1 MPIYADGYSNLFR
14 TISDFELEAAHTYRF
29 SFENNNQ
36 WSPSNIS
43 SFPQSFFLIDF
54 KGSVI
59 TSNANLDAYISKDTK
74 EILSIQSYDPT
85 KIDMEIQQKLQLYVD
100 NSIASNSSEFA
111 NQYHLIPKPLSIS
124 DIGSKQ
130 NINLDNGVYTDD
142 SDSKQNIKLLN
153 QYFKTDKIATNDL
166 KAVTDKKYASI
177 IHEKDLSIKNKEGY
191 ILKIIDNKIYTR
203 YQTSAGL
210 LYAIQTLRNLYQKD
224 NVGSKNSSNMLIF
237 PQVTIKDQPRF
248 QYRGIL
254 LDIARHYFSVQ
265 TIKH

>member
-1 MPIYADGYSNLFR
+1 M
-14 TISDFELEAAHTYRF
+14 
-29 SFENNNQ
+29 
-36 WSPSNIS
+36 
-43 SFPQSFFLIDF
+43 
-54 KGSVI
+54 
-59 TSNANLDAYISKDTK
+59 
-74 EILSIQSYDPT
+74 
-85 KIDMEIQQKLQLYVD
+85 
-100 NSIASNSSEFA
+100 
-111 NQYHLIPKPLSIS
+111 
-124 DIGSKQ
+124 
-130 NINLDNGVYTDD
+130 
-142 SDSKQNIKLLN
+142 LN